1 MRVVGVLSTISV
13 NWCHYVIKNQSGT
26 VFHAENAMCFSFW
39 GTFSPR
45 YPTGALPLDPTGGPK
60 LAITCLRPNA
70 TRALNHRVLAAA
82 KVMTHQRFSPQY
94 PEQLAHSI
102 YLGLLNRCEITQDVP
117 FGDRQLGC

>member
-1 MRVVGVLSTISV
+1 MLLRTSPVQFFLQKMLCVSAFGGLFRPDTLP
-13 NWCHYVIKNQSGT
+13 GL
-26 VFHAENAMCFSFW
+26 CFW
-39 GTFSPR
+39 T
-45 YPTGALPLDPTGGPK
+45 PLVDPK

-94 PEQLAHSI
+94 PKQLVHSI